1 MSIVYI
7 SGGLLGDFFHQLSI
21 INEIY
26 IKTNKKG
33 VLYISNIG
41 DTFRG
46 GLEKTYNDL
55 YEIIILQDY
64 IEDFKIYN
72 NEKYDINLSIWRNHF
87 NSRDKNLYNIIKN
100 VYNIDWGKHKWLYN
114 IPKIKEWE
122 NKTIINTT
130 QYRFPDESFFEPLKN
145 LDLSNFVYVSI
156 FKSEYEYFVNKT
168 NMKINYYSPK
178 SLMEL
183 CIILNS
189 CEQVCG
195 SLSAPLSIATSLHK
209 QCVYGIDDS
218 IHGIY
223 FFKNLNN
230 NVSCISYN
238 FN

>member
-1 MSIVYI
+1 MSIIYI

-41 DTFRG
+41 DTFRN

-55 YEIIILQDY
+55 YKIIILQEY

-72 NEKYDINLSIWRNHF
+72 NQKYDINLSIWRNYL
-87 NSRDKNLYNIIKN
+87 NSRHNLYNVIKN
-100 VYNIDWGKHKWLYN
+100 VYNIEWGKHKWLYN

-122 NKTIINTT
+122 NKTIINTV
-130 QYRFPDESFFEPLKN
+130 QYRFPDKSFFEPLIN
-145 LDLSNFVYVSI
+145 LDLTNFVYVSI

-168 NMKINYYSPK
+168 NIKINYYSPK

-189 CEQVCG
+189 CEKVCG

-209 QCVYGIDDS
+209 QCVYGIDNSQDFL
-218 IHGIY
+218 Y
-223 FFKNLNN
+223 LFKNLD